1 MLQHLVKIV
10 IALLLG
16 CASIGQDRVEFNPN
30 LLMVDELLNIANSEY
45 LAENFDSAAMLAH
58 RILDLDP
65 CNHIAMDILGLIE
78 YELGNMERSTHY
90 FASSVKCNPSYT
102 RGYLHLAVSLQLLG
116 RQEEAVQFFN
126 KAAAL
131 NPLDE
136 ELEDVRDIINSGQAD
151 TIFNAYTVFYEV
163 KK

>member
-30 LLMVDELLNIANSEY
+30 HLMVDELLNIANSEY

-58 RILDLDP
+58 RVLDLDP
-65 CNHIAMDILGLIE
+65 CNYIAIDILGLIE
-78 YELGNMERSTHY
+78 FELGNMEQSIDY

-102 RGYLHLAVSLQLLG
+102 RGYLHLAVSLQILG
-116 RQEEAVQFFN
+116 RREEAAQFFN

-136 ELEDVRDIINSGQAD
+136 ELEDVSDFINFGQAD
-151 TIFNAYTVFYEV
+151 FKTYTVFDEV